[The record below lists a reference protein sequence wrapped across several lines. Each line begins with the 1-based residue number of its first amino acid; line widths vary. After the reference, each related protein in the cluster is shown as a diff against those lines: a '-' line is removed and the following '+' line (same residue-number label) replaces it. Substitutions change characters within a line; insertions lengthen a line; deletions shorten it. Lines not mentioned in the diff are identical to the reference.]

1 VALPWYVL
9 CAVRNPDF
17 VHVFIFQHN
26 FERYLTP
33 VFQHRQPFWFFVW
46 ITLLAMLPWT
56 VLLISAGQEGL
67 RIWRERSWAHS
78 PGFFYACCA
87 IFPIIFFSLSQSKLP
102 GYILPAIAPLAL
114 LCGISVPRAF
124 QKSRS
129 GAILI
134 GLGISLVWIVLAFS
148 PFFMARKVP
157 LTERI
162 GPPLIAGLAITIS
175 VLVLAILFAGI
186 RQNLLAV
193 VGICSLAVAAAVAVA
208 GLRILPAMDPYL
220 SARPHAVF
228 LRGDLRPDRIY
239 TYHLNRS
246 WNYGLAFYLRRELPE
261 WSPQEPDAA
270 LVLTNRKG
278 LDEMVKAGRV
288 QGELN
293 ETEQGILYVPISPI
307 PR

>member
-1 VALPWYVL
+1 
-9 CAVRNPDF
+9 
-17 VHVFIFQHN
+17 
-26 FERYLTP
+26 
-33 VFQHRQPFWFFVW
+33 
-46 ITLLAMLPWT
+46 
-56 VLLISAGQEGL
+56 
-67 RIWRERSWAHS
+67 
-78 PGFFYACCA
+78 
-87 IFPIIFFSLSQSKLP
+87 
-102 GYILPAIAPLAL
+102 
-114 LCGISVPRAF
+114 
-124 QKSRS
+124 
-129 GAILI
+129 
-134 GLGISLVWIVLAFS
+134 
-148 PFFMARKVP
+148 
-157 LTERI
+157 
-162 GPPLIAGLAITIS
+162 
-175 VLVLAILFAGI
+175 
-186 RQNLLAV
+186 V